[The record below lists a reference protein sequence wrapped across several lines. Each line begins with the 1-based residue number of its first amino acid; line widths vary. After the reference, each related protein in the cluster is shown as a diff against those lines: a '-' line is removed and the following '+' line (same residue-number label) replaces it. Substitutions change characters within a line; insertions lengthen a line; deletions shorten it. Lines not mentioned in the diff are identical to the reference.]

1 MSIPAPYSYVKRVCK
16 EFLMNEWNSYW
27 KNFTTGKRTKEILPS
42 PNLDLLTSNK
52 YVIYLFTNHGPF
64 PAYLCRF
71 KILNNPD
78 CLCGEHGDVDHYLTS
93 CGYNGMAVT
102 PWVTL
107 PGEKTPDVHR
117 PFHPG
122 PPPPPR

>member
-1 MSIPAPYSYVKRVCK
+1 ADMSIPAPYSYVKRVSK

-27 KNFTTGKRTKEILPS
+27 KNSTTDKRTKEILPS
-42 PNLDLLTSNK
+42 ENLDLLISNK

-78 CLCGEHGDVDHYLTS
+78 CLCGEHGDVDHYLI
-93 CGYNGMAVT
+93 
-102 PWVTL
+102 
-107 PGEKTPDVHR
+107 
-117 PFHPG
+117 
-122 PPPPPR
+122 PRTI